1 MDRMANQIPTVG
13 RLTFRKDGLLFY
25 DHVRHDL
32 HKLALAREA
41 DTDIPAFGGG
51 TGTRPTG

>member
-25 DHVRHDL
+25 DQ
-32 HKLALAREA
+32 A
-41 DTDIPAFGGG
+41 
-51 TGTRPTG
+51 RPTAWDVMKVCIGNLRPEFGETIAVNDI